1 MNAGDRVVILPPFG
15 DGVTEYTIATVG
27 HCHADGTASD
37 APDPEGWAQYE
48 VNGTFYVALWL
59 EARP

>member
-1 MNAGDRVVILPPFG
+1 MNLGDRVAILPPFG
-15 DGVTEYTIATVG
+15 DGVSDYVITAVG
-27 HCHADGTASD
+27 YYHADGTSSD

-48 VNGTFYVALWL
+48 VDGTYYIAQWL